1 MEQDNSNTSFT
12 DLIVIWVGTI
22 LGHFTLSDAVLWAT
36 LVFTL
41 FRIYIILRDEI
52 FKKDKP

>member
-1 MEQDNSNTSFT
+1 MEQDNNNTSFT

>member
-1 MEQDNSNTSFT
+1 MEQDTNNTSFT

-22 LGHFTLSDAVLWAT
+22 LGHLTLSDAVLWAT

>member
-1 MEQDNSNTSFT
+1 MEQDTSNTSFT
-12 DLIVIWVGTI
+12 DLMVIWVGTI

-52 FKKDKP
+52 FKKR

>member
-1 MEQDNSNTSFT
+1 MEQDTNNTSFT
-12 DLIVIWVGTI
+12 DLMVIWVGTI

-52 FKKDKP
+52 FKKR

>member
-1 MEQDNSNTSFT
+1 MEQDTNNTSFT

-22 LGHFTLSDAVLWAT
+22 LGHFTLSDAVLWTT

-52 FKKDKP
+52 FKKR

>member
-1 MEQDNSNTSFT
+1 MEQDTGHTSFT

-22 LGHFTLSDAVLWAT
+22 LGHLTLSDAVLWAT

-41 FRIYIILRDEI
+41 FRIYIIMRDEI
-52 FKKDKP
+52 FGKKP

>member
-1 MEQDNSNTSFT
+1 MEQDTNNTSLT

-52 FKKDKP
+52 FKKR